1 MGEGLDPVT
10 ERELL
15 TILPR
20 LRRFATA
27 LTGSR
32 EQGDELLQATC
43 ERALSRID
51 QWQPGSRLDSWMY
64 RIARNLHLNELR
76 SRKAR
81 GEHLT
86 LIEDRDAPREDGVAA
101 TESRLEFSQV
111 RELVA
116 RLPEEQRTVLLLV
129 CLEGLSYQE
138 TASILDLPVG
148 TVTSRLGR
156 ARLALKECLG
166 GEVPAIEPG
175 RSKA

>member
-1 MGEGLDPVT
+1 MDRAT

-15 TILPR
+15 AVLPR

-64 RIARNLHLNELR
+64 RIARNLYLNEIR

-86 LIEDRDAPREDGVAA
+86 LIEERDAPTEDGRAV
-101 TESRLEFSQV
+101 TESRLVFSRV
-111 RELVA
+111 RDLVA
-116 RLPEEQRTVLLLV
+116 RLPEEQRAVLLLV

-138 TASILDLPVG
+138 TAAILDLPVG

-156 ARLALKECLG
+156 ARLALKESLD
-166 GEVPAIEPG
+166 GEAPAASAASEW
-175 RSKA
+175 RRA